1 MAAMEIAALC
11 RNFLKFWLSRIKKE
25 NKLSK
30 MTYDDIKWTEN
41 KAFWSKRI
49 RSTLDQI
56 GLGEFWIKAH
66 YMYSTGIVGTII
78 KAKA

>member
-1 MAAMEIAALC
+1 
-11 RNFLKFWLSRIKKE
+11 
-25 NKLSK
+25 

-66 YMYSTGIVGTII
+66 YMYSTGIVGTTI